1 MKPEKELNQQQ
12 ESSHNKLNQLKHN
25 KQGNT
30 EIKNKSGIA
39 KVGLLIL
46 IIILAITLVVIIC
59 YNKSDTG
66 EEAQTDEDINNQTTI
81 AQMNDIDKI
90 ITKFSNKDIISNL
103 QNEQADVILNDINI
117 DIKQLELYSFSI
129 DLREDKAYLIG
140 VFKPHKD
147 NYSTVLKSLSDF
159 VTYKQEYLSDPSI
172 TNTEN
177 TQEYINAENTVITE
191 LNGYIIIVMDKATN
205 INKIERQL
213 RALISR
219 YNSTDTSN
227 TGNIIEDTNDVNSIG
242 EDKPNM

>member
-30 EIKNKSGIA
+30 EIKNKSSIT

-147 NYSTVLKSLSDF
+147 NYNTVLKSLSDF